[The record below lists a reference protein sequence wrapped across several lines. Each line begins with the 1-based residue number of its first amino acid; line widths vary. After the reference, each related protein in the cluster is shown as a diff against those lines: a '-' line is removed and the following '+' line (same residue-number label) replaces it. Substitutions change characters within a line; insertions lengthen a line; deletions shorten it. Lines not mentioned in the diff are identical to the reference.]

1 MEISIRR
8 AQVND
13 APAFA
18 RMMSDPEVFG
28 GLLQLPYPN
37 EEQWRQRLQE
47 GAQPG
52 NGRVDMSLVALRGEE
67 LVGSAGLH
75 AASPTLRRRHAAT
88 MGISVAAH
96 AQGQGVGGALMQA
109 LLDYADNWAQILR
122 MELTVYADNETAIRL
137 YQRHG
142 FVIEG
147 RMPAYALRNGQYV
160 ETLAMGRLHPAPPT
174 VR

>member
-28 GLLQLPYPN
+28 GLLQLPYPS

-47 GAQPG
+47 GAQQG

-75 AASPTLRRRHAAT
+75 AVGPALRRRHAAS